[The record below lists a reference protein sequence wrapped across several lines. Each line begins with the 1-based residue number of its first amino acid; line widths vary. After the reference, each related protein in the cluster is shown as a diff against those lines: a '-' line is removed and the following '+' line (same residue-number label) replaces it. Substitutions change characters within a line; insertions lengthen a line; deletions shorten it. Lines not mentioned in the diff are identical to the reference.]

1 MYLYTAYGLG
11 IFSELALP
19 ELIVAEQASDVSI
32 RLKNLDSPV
41 QEAVKGKNCFRG
53 GTEDV
58 GSFLVQDGREI
69 VIYPCPG
76 ADEALLRTLVLGPI
90 LSVLLRQRGLLVL
103 HASSIA
109 IQGSSIAF
117 LGGSGWGKSTL
128 AEAFYRRGH
137 GIVSDD
143 VTAVQI
149 GTDRPRVIPS
159 YPHIKLL
166 PDAAGSLQGEEP
178 IQLHAQTE
186 KCSYP
191 VPNGFPHTPLPLQR
205 LYVLAV
211 GTRNEIE
218 PLSPQDAFVELV
230 RHSRAVI
237 LLKSPDFVGAHLQQ
251 CARLVKEVPICSL
264 TRQPSLS
271 VLADVVQLVEE
282 DLASHRSADGKNTF
296 PVTRSQP

>member
-11 IFSELALP
+11 ILSELALP
-19 ELIVAEQASDVSI
+19 ELRVAEQASDVSI
-32 RLKNLDSPV
+32 RLENSDSSV

-53 GTEDV
+53 GTENV
-58 GSFLVQDGREI
+58 GNFLVQDGREI
-69 VIYPCPG
+69 VIYPSLG
-76 ADEALLRTLVLGPI
+76 VDEALLRTLVLGPI
-90 LSVLLRQRGLLVL
+90 FSVLLRQRGLLVL

-143 VTAVQI
+143 VMAVQI
-149 GTDRPRVIPS
+149 GTNHPHVLPS

-191 VPNGFPHTPLPLQR
+191 VPYGFPHLPLPLQR

-211 GTRNEIE
+211 GTRNKIE
-218 PLSPQDAFVELV
+218 PLSPQAALVELV
-230 RHSRAVI
+230 RHSRAVS
-237 LLKSPDFVGAHLQQ
+237 LLKSPDFVSAHLRQ
-251 CARLVKEVPICSL
+251 CAELVKEVPICRL

-271 VLADVVQLVEE
+271 GLADVAQLIEE
-282 DLASHRSADGKNTF
+282 DLASHRSADGRILS
-296 PVTRSQP
+296 P